1 MLSNQ
6 THQVAKSSVPE
17 ELKSSADPTLIQSA
31 KPGFSLL
38 ELKSQHP
45 IQSNWQFWYYQ
56 RPELSKQDRRAE
68 ASQNKLT
75 YR

>member
-17 ELKSSADPTLIQSA
+17 ELKSSADPAVTQTT

-45 IQSNWQFWYYQ
+45 IQSNW
-56 RPELSKQDRRAE
+56 
-68 ASQNKLT
+68 
-75 YR
+75 